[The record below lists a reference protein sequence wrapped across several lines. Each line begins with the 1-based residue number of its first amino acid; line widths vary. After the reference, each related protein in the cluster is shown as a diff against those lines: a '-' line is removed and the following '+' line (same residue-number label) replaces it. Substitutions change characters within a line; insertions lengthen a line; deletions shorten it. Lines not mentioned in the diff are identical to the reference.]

1 MLGAVAFANLVV
13 AALHFGLAA
22 AGPLVRSEL
31 GLNDATLGIVLA
43 APALGLMLGTFGWGV
58 LADRTSERR
67 VLAAAFLGF
76 GCSMLVAAVAAR
88 DDLALGFGVA
98 LLLSGAFGSA
108 AHSAGGR
115 AISAA
120 FPIDRHGLVLSIRHV
135 AIPVGAAIGG
145 VLVPMTVERHGLAWV
160 SNGAALAGL
169 VAAMGLVLL
178 VPSSRTTAARHAR
191 RMAPPTGVSPLR
203 LPTMWLLAVGAGSL
217 AFVQLGIG
225 SFLTV
230 QLVDRAEVSLPVA
243 AVVFTVAQLLGAAGR
258 IVLGI
263 WSDRVSDRVLVL
275 LVTAGLALLLVI
287 AASLVHD
294 PLVSSMLQ
302 AVVLVIVTSS
312 NGVVVAVAAS
322 LAPPGRTGATLGMQ
336 TTANAAACS
345 VAPILLGLMLHRYG
359 WTAYLE
365 VLLLVLVG
373 SLIALTRLLR
383 ARSMTAAA

>member
-1 MLGAVAFANLVV
+1 
-13 AALHFGLAA
+13 
-22 AGPLVRSEL
+22 
-31 GLNDATLGIVLA
+31 
-43 APALGLMLGTFGWGV
+43 
-58 LADRTSERR
+58 
-67 VLAAAFLGF
+67 
-76 GCSMLVAAVAAR
+76 
-88 DDLALGFGVA
+88 
-98 LLLSGAFGSA
+98 
-108 AHSAGGR
+108 
-115 AISAA
+115 
-120 FPIDRHGLVLSIRHV
+120 
-135 AIPVGAAIGG
+135 
-145 VLVPMTVERHGLAWV
+145 
-160 SNGAALAGL
+160 
-169 VAAMGLVLL
+169 
-178 VPSSRTTAARHAR
+178 
-191 RMAPPTGVSPLR
+191 
-203 LPTMWLLAVGAGSL
+203 
-217 AFVQLGIG
+217 
-225 SFLTV
+225 
-230 QLVDRAEVSLPVA
+230 
-243 AVVFTVAQLLGAAGR
+243 
-258 IVLGI
+258 VLGI